1 MGKGK
6 KSGSEAE
13 TTPLASSINIGIRA
27 CIEGALEVFKIAY
40 SFSAMNV
47 STVDMD
53 ISRVHFIE

>member
-53 ISRVHFIE
+53 IS